1 MRELPDVDIEGLER
15 VALLDLEGT
24 LIPTEGSWPAV
35 NERFGVTGDEDREL
49 YEQYYLSDHAAWR
62 AEIEQRWRDHGQASR
77 SALQEALPEPE
88 VPAVAHEIV
97 AAFREQGACTML
109 VSGALDTYSRDCARR
124 LGVDVHVPTWSVSF
138 DDEDGSVSI
147 DQGRYSSKVD
157 LARDLVDTGCTV
169 WAVGNGHN
177 DVPMVE
183 VAQRSF
189 MVPNRDDIDYTT
201 LGAEPVEREE
211 LPARVREGG
220 MHG

>member
-1 MRELPDVDIEGLER
+1 MRELPDMDTKDLES

-35 NERFGVTGDEDREL
+35 NERFGMTGDEDTEL
-49 YEQYYLSDHAAWR
+49 YERYYLTDHAAWR

-77 SALQEALPEPE
+77 SALHEALPEPE

-97 AAFREQGACTML
+97 AAFREMGVCTML

-124 LGVDVHVPTWSVSF
+124 LGVDVHVPTWSLTF
-138 DDEDGSVSI
+138 EDDGGFVSI
-147 DQGRYSSKVD
+147 EQGRYSGKVD
-157 LARDLVDTGCTV
+157 LARDLADAGCTV

-177 DVPMVE
+177 DLPMVE
-183 VAQRSF
+183 AADHAF
-189 MVPNRDDIDYTT
+189 MVPNRDDIDYDAV
-201 LGAEPVEREE
+201 GAEPVERAD
-211 LPARVREGG
+211 LPTRLREGG